1 MFFLHACFASLARL
15 IVIYTVM
22 WNYVI
27 VSHRKLLFWMV
38 IDCARMF
45 YNCYFCHCREC
56 LYFQRC
62 VYMFRWFFKKLFS
75 LSLVSID
82 LMRIGLRS
90 VYFVRCVWFLY
101 TFIFLFFFLFVA
113 DEISVEAFC
122 FAFYRYAI
130 QSIFSPAIGESSI
143 YRFRWCVAVYHL
155 APFKY
160 FTKHSIRCNG
170 RLYNY
175 LMSCILIHF
184 AGQRRD
190 ANNNKNIHKLKSN
203 IAQHN

>member
-101 TFIFLFFFLFVA
+101 TFIFLFFFFSLLMKFLLKPFVLHF
-113 DEISVEAFC
+113 IVM
-122 FAFYRYAI
+122 
-130 QSIFSPAIGESSI
+130 
-143 YRFRWCVAVYHL
+143 
-155 APFKY
+155 PFKAY
-160 FTKHSIRCNG
+160 SARRSVNRVFIAFVGALPFTIS
-170 RLYNY
+170 RL
-175 LMSCILIHF
+175 
-184 AGQRRD
+184 
-190 ANNNKNIHKLKSN
+190 SN
-203 IAQHN
+203 ILPNIRSVAMEDYTII